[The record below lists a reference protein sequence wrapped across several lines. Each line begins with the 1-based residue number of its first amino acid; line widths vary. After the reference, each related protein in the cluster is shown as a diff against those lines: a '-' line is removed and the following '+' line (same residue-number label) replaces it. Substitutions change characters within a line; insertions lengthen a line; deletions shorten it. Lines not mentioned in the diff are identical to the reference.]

1 MKLVLFGGTGMVG
14 QGVLRECLAD
24 ARVEQA
30 LLVVRKATGAS
41 HAKVVELVQENFFDW
56 TGVAPRF
63 AGYDAC
69 LFCLGVSAVGMKE
82 PEYRRVTYDLT
93 LGVAEVL
100 LQQGVKSFLYVSGQ
114 GTDEQGRSMWAR
126 VKGETESALMRL
138 PFVQVYCFRPGYIQP
153 MYGIRSKIG
162 WYNAVYD
169 VLGWAY
175 PVLRRMAARYVTS
188 TEEVSRAMV
197 NVAANG
203 YPKQVLETRDIYAAA
218 AQG

>member
-24 ARVEQA
+24 ARVEQV

-41 HAKVVELVQENFFDW
+41 HAKVLELVQENFFDW

-69 LFCLGVSAVGMKE
+69 LFSLGVSAVGMKE

>member
-1 MKLVLFGGTGMVG
+1 M
-14 QGVLRECLAD
+14 
-24 ARVEQA
+24 
-30 LLVVRKATGAS
+30 
-41 HAKVVELVQENFFDW
+41 HENFFDW

-63 AGYDAC
+63 AGYDVC

-100 LQQGVKSFLYVSGQ
+100 LKEGVKTFVYVSGQ
-114 GTDEQGRSMWAR
+114 GTDEHGRSMWAR

-138 PFVQVYCFRPGYIQP
+138 PFAQVYCLRPGYIQP

-162 WYNAVYD
+162 WYNVVYD

-175 PVLRRMAARYVTS
+175 PVLRRIAAKYVTS
-188 TEEVSRAMV
+188 TDEVSRAMV
-197 NVAANG
+197 HVAAEG
-203 YPKQVLETRDIYAAA
+203 YPKRVLETRDIHEAA
-218 AQG
+218 GLN